1 MAAFFIYSM
10 KPTPKRLEKLKKVIG
25 QRQPNLTVIL
35 ENINDKHNLAA
46 CLRSCDAVGVN
57 EVYILYHDE
66 QPERKLGKNAAAS
79 ATKWLDIYR
88 FYDVE
93 ELFTRLRSKDYKI
106 FTTGL
111 GEESQSLYNLNLTDN
126 VALCFGN
133 EHEGVSEEAIK
144 LADGNFNIPQ
154 MGMIQSLNISVACAV
169 SLYEALRQR
178 TDAGMYSKKQFN
190 DSDYKV
196 KLDEWC
202 KKKKY

>member
-1 MAAFFIYSM
+1 M
-10 KPTPKRLEKLKKVIG
+10 KPTPKRLEKLKKVLAY
-25 QRQPNLTVIL
+25 RQPNLTVIL

-57 EVYILYHDE
+57 DVYILYHGK
-66 QPERKLGKNAAAS
+66 QQERKLGKNAAAS

-93 ELFTRLRSKDYKI
+93 ELFTHLRSKDYKI
-106 FTTGL
+106 FTTEL
-111 GEESQSLYNLNLTDN
+111 GAESQSLYDLDLTDN
-126 VALCFGN
+126 IALCFGN

-169 SLYEALRQR
+169 SLYEAQRQR
-178 TDAGMYSKKQFN
+178 TDAGMYDEKQYSE
-190 DSDYKV
+190 SDYKL

-202 KKKKY
+202 KK

>member
-1 MAAFFIYSM
+1 VAAFFIYSM

-178 TDAGMYSKKQFN
+178 TNAGMYSKKQFN

>member
-1 MAAFFIYSM
+1 M

-178 TDAGMYSKKQFN
+178 TNAGMYSKKQFN

>member
-1 MAAFFIYSM
+1 M
-10 KPTPKRLEKLKKVIG
+10 KPTPKRLEKLEKVLAN
-25 QRQPNLTVIL
+25 RQPNLTVIL

-57 EVYILYHDE
+57 DVYILYHGD

-79 ATKWLDIYR
+79 ATKWLDIHR
-88 FYDVE
+88 FYNVE
-93 ELFTRLRSKDYKI
+93 ELFTHLRSKDYKI
-106 FTTGL
+106 YTTGL
-111 GEESQSLYNLNLTDN
+111 GAESQSLYDLDLTDN

-178 TDAGMYSKKQFN
+178 TDSGMYNEKQYSE
-190 DSDYKV
+190 SDYKL
-196 KLDEWC
+196 KLEEWC
-202 KKKKY
+202 EK

>member
-10 KPTPKRLEKLKKVIG
+10 KKPTAKRLEKLKKAIG
-25 QRQPNLTVIL
+25 HRQPNLTVIL

-46 CLRSCDAVGVN
+46 CLRSCDAVGVS
-57 EVYILYHDE
+57 EVFILYHGK

-79 ATKWLDIYR
+79 ATKWLDIHRY
-88 FYDVE
+88 YSVD
-93 ELFTRLRSKDYKI
+93 ELFNHLRKRDYKI

-111 GEESQSLYNLNLTDN
+111 GKESLSLYSLDLTEN

-178 TDAGMYSKKQFN
+178 TEAGMYDKAQYS
-190 DSDYKV
+190 DLDYKI
-196 KLDEWC
+196 KLEDWC
-202 KKKKY
+202 ER